1 MTLRAFLAVIGAFVV
16 GVATQA
22 QEQAPTPTAPAPAFE
37 VASVK
42 PNRTPRNG
50 AMSMGSPP
58 GRFTAT
64 NIPLRMII
72 QQAYADVVRAPSQ
85 LVGGPEWVDSDRFD
99 VTAKLPDGALPEQ
112 TGLMLQ
118 SLLADRFKLVVHKE
132 TREMQIYALV
142 LARDDGRL
150 GPRLKR
156 TTVDCTAIK
165 AERRAAPGQGSP
177 AVPAGP
183 PRLDE
188 PPVCST
194 RMMGRPDPNGGGI
207 SLWLGAGGTTMSS
220 LAQLVTSY
228 AGRIV
233 VDKTG
238 LAGDFDLVLQ
248 FAPTGGLSTNPG
260 GNAVPVAVEESPS
273 LFTALQE
280 QLGLELES
288 QRGPVEYL
296 VIDSVEQPTPD

>member
-1 MTLRAFLAVIGAFVV
+1 MTLRAFLAMIGVFVV
-16 GVATQA
+16 GVAA
-22 QEQAPTPTAPAPAFE
+22 QDQSPKPTVAPAFE
-37 VASVK
+37 VVSVK
-42 PNRTPRNG
+42 LNRTPRNS
-50 AMSMGSPP
+50 AMSMASPP

-72 QQAYADVVRAPSQ
+72 QNAYLDVVRAPSQ

-99 VTAKLPDGALPEQ
+99 ITAKLPDDAPPDQ

-118 SLLADRFKLVVHKE
+118 SLLAERFKLIVHKE
-132 TREMQIYALV
+132 TRETQIYALV

-156 TTVDCTAIK
+156 TTVDCAAIN
-165 AERRAAPGQGSP
+165 AERRAARGQGTP
-177 AVPAGP
+177 AVPTGP
-183 PRLDE
+183 PKLDE
-188 PPVCST
+188 PPVCGT

-207 SLWLGAGGTTMSS
+207 NLWLGAGGTTMSS
-220 LAQLVTSY
+220 LAGLVTSY

-248 FAPTGGLSTNPG
+248 FAPTGGLSTNPA
-260 GNAVPVAVEESPS
+260 GNAVPVAVEEGPS
-273 LFTALQE
+273 VFTALQE
-280 QLGLELES
+280 QLGLKLES